1 MHEVS
6 MGRNVTI
13 SISDRS
19 SGAVFHLSVLGTRQK
34 SLTVHQYQVI
44 LSRPAWFIYTIA
56 RLC

>member
-19 SGAVFHLSVLGTRQK
+19 SFPPLSVLGTREK
-34 SLTVHQYQVI
+34 NLTVRQYQVI
-44 LSRPAWFIYTIA
+44 LSRPDQFIYTIPK
-56 RLC
+56 LY

>member
-13 SISDRS
+13 SISDRI

-34 SLTVHQYQVI
+34 NLTVRQYQVI
-44 LSRPAWFIYTIA
+44 LSRPAQFIYTIPK
-56 RLC
+56 LH